1 MHILP
6 MEHIIHIPPPLF
18 IIVQIVYADRLTSL
32 PVTVDKLF
40 QHNGVTLGHI
50 DAPFMQPSGT
60 IGSTGDRRAHFA
72 SVIRLLV
79 DGDGV
84 ARAA

>member
-32 PVTVDKLF
+32 PVTVDKLL
-40 QHNGVTLGHI
+40 QHNGITLDHI
-50 DAPFMQPSGT
+50 HAPFMQPPGSV
-60 IGSTGDRRAHFA
+60 GSTGDRRAYFTG
-72 SVIRLLV
+72 VVRLLV

-84 ARAA
+84 TRAA